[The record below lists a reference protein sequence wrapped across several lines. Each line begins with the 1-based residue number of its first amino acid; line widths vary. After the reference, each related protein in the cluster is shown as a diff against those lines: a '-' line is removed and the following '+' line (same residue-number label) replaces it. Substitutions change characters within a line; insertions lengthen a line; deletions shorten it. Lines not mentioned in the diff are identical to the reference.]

1 LCPSHITPAHP
12 QLNLRLVKRLLEK
25 HGFDVDTAADGRD
38 ALDKLIASASASASA
53 PASATASAS
62 ASAPLCLCLMDLE
75 MPHLSG
81 SQATRAFR
89 DWELAHASPGT
100 PRLPI
105 IAFTAN
111 VLEETREE
119 CDEAG
124 MDGFCSKPLRAD
136 VIGELEARARAYSA
150 QKMQQRSSSGG
161 GADDAI

>member
-1 LCPSHITPAHP
+1 MSVLTPSCPSHITRTHA

-25 HGFDVDTAADGRD
+25 HGFDVDTATDGRD
-38 ALDKLIASASASASA
+38 ALDKLIAS
-53 PASATASAS
+53 ASAS

-150 QKMQQRSSSGG
+150 LMQQRSSGG
-161 GADDAI
+161 GGVETRYERR